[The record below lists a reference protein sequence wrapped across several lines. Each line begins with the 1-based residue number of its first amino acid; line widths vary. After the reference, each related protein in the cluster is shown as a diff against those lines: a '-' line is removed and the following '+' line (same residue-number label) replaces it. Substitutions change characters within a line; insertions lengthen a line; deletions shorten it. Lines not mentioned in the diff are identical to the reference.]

1 MYNSFRDGQLRE
13 PSKPH
18 NFFQNFFDLP
28 GVTTFVCAN
37 CSVAEICITILIE
50 EKAMS
55 ALVCIGFFAL
65 AGAQEPLNLG
75 RLYLFDNNP
84 FAPFIQTFPTLKAG
98 QLVLKL
104 RNDFHKPVMVKGVF
118 IGEGDSLLQEQKELV
133 PAETMMLDI
142 TEELRGLFTAEPQ
155 EQIVRISLRL
165 EPLPEAQP
173 EPSEYR
179 VRFENGQF
187 TDFTK
192 IERPQL
198 P

>member
-1 MYNSFRDGQLRE
+1 
-13 PSKPH
+13 
-18 NFFQNFFDLP
+18 
-28 GVTTFVCAN
+28 
-37 CSVAEICITILIE
+37 
-50 EKAMS
+50 
-55 ALVCIGFFAL
+55 
-65 AGAQEPLNLG
+65 
-75 RLYLFDNNP
+75 
-84 FAPFIQTFPTLKAG
+84 
-98 QLVLKL
+98 
-104 RNDFHKPVMVKGVF
+104 MVKGVF

>member
-1 MYNSFRDGQLRE
+1 M
-13 PSKPH
+13 P
-18 NFFQNFFDLP
+18 
-28 GVTTFVCAN
+28 
-37 CSVAEICITILIE
+37 
-50 EKAMS
+50 
-55 ALVCIGFFAL
+55 ALVCIVFFAL

-75 RLYLFDNNP
+75 RLYLFDNSP
-84 FAPFIQTFPTLKAG
+84 FAPFVQTFPTLKAG
-98 QLVLKL
+98 KLVLEV
-104 RNDFHKPVMVKGVF
+104 RNDFYEPVMVKGVF
-118 IGEGDSLLQEQKELV
+118 VGEGESLLQEQKELV

-192 IERPQL
+192 VERTE
-198 P
+198 